1 MGIVSQEWKLSMA
14 ILVLVLSTSTP
25 FSLAASRKTTKN
37 VKTNVFLSPKI
48 ELSPGLVSNKIY
60 YDVEFPRGHISLKS
74 FNAELVDELG
84 NSIPLYET
92 YLHHWVVIRYHQPKN
107 VTQNSQEGIT
117 FLRNNGFCQDDTLI
131 QYYGLGSETRSTKTY
146 IPDPYGIEVGN
157 PSEISKGYVEKWL
170 IVVHAID
177 TRGVEDRLGCN
188 ECKCELYNITKDE
201 NGKNLSSNY
210 KGGLQCCPDGS
221 KCKLKKGF
229 SGPTQSIYLKYTVKW
244 INWNSNYMVP
254 AKIYI
259 FDVTD
264 TVKISNKSKAISLK
278 HDCKVEYEVEPC
290 SKSNLNSSGCVDVK
304 RTSFP
309 MQSGGY
315 VIYGVGHQHAGAIG
329 STLYGQCLIRTFWIY
344 TTHWFSHFLSLHEI
358 NNRIF
363 HFQKPLE
370 SLSMDTQKSQPDQ
383 KPSSCRKK
391 KNEEATF
398 IEDLKDH
405 IDEFIHASMDEHK
418 ACFQKTMNKMFGLS
432 KAVAEKNSS
441 EVANGVES
449 SLPLQTTLHD

>member
-229 SGPTQSIYLKYTVKW
+229 LGPTQSIYLKYTVKW

-290 SKSNLNSSGCVDVK
+290 SKSNLNGSGCVDVK
-304 RTSFP
+304 RASFP

-329 STLYGQCLIRTFWIY
+329 STLYGQDGNVICNSIAKYGNGAEAGNEKCYVVGMTTCYPQPGSIKIFDGETLTLETNYNNSIRHSGVMGLFY
-344 TTHWFSHFLSLHEI
+344 FL
-358 NNRIF
+358 
-363 HFQKPLE
+363 
-370 SLSMDTQKSQPDQ
+370 
-383 KPSSCRKK
+383 
-391 KNEEATF
+391 
-398 IEDLKDH
+398 
-405 IDEFIHASMDEHK
+405 
-418 ACFQKTMNKMFGLS
+418 
-432 KAVAEKNSS
+432 VVEK
-441 EVANGVES
+441 
-449 SLPLQTTLHD
+449 LPHHHV